1 MTKRLRGF
9 ISFLLVLV
17 LCFGM
22 IPNVSAAEIGA
33 TESITETEATEATT
47 AETTAPPDETSPTE
61 TSAETTP
68 PTEESTTP
76 TTEATIPV
84 TEPDDDVFSDIV
96 ISSGVAAASTD
107 DYGIMTAASTQSGIL
122 LFDFADNGNYTTVLN
137 SQLAVSYKPNGSG
150 TTRTAYIK
158 NLGWHF
164 ARYNNVPYADDPLY
178 CIEPWR
184 NYGASTS
191 GNSVDR
197 DVTLSGSGSS
207 TGSSVWYSMP
217 AARREAIGL
226 ILLYSDQMWDD
237 SVSVFSVKKD
247 ANPNVPLRIATQ
259 FLIYE
264 IVCGLR
270 DAETFTLNYENECGT
285 EGDIFYNAGV
295 AAVSNFAPN
304 YNTLVS
310 YVQSAMEIPSFTSSS
325 SSTAPTITLTGDE
338 TSVYDSNGVLS
349 NFSFTDGNGAEFY
362 KSGNT
367 LYIYQTGTISSSTV
381 FKATRYI
388 PSASNSTYNIWYM
401 SGSSYQTTISLAS
414 PSSGNLNAY
423 FKLKAP
429 SAATLGIQKTTEDGK
444 NLSGWQ
450 FGIYSNSACTTLI
463 SGPHTTDANGAI
475 TVSNLAAGTVYVKEL
490 GHSNS
495 TINAMYSCT
504 STNPQRVTLT
514 AGQTSSVSFYNE
526 LDPSGLNL
534 TKTTEDGKNLAG
546 WQFGIYSNSACTT
559 LISGPHT
566 TDANGKISVSDL
578 SAGTVYVKELGHTD
592 SAINAMY
599 TCSSTNP
606 QKVTLTAGQ
615 TASVSFV
622 NKLNPSGLNLTKT
635 TEDGKNLSGW
645 QFSIY
650 SDAACTT
657 RISGPHTTDVNGKI
671 SVTGLSAGTVYV
683 KELGHQDTA
692 INAMYTCSSTN
703 PQKVTLTIGQ
713 TASVSFV
720 NKLNPSGLNLT
731 KTTEDGKNLSGWQ
744 FSIYSDAAC
753 TTRISGPHTTDAN
766 GRISVSDLSA
776 GTVYVKEMGHSDSAI
791 NAMYSCSSTNPQKVT
806 LTAGQTASVSFVNK
820 LNPSGLNLTKTTQD
834 NQNLA
839 GWQFGI
845 YSDAACT
852 ARISGPHTTDSNGKI
867 SVTGLSAGTVYV
879 KELGHTDSAIN
890 ALYTCS
896 SENPQKVTLT
906 AGQSAS
912 VSFRNVLKTGSVKLV
927 KKTNTGENLAGWQIG
942 LYYDTDCTQPI
953 DGSPFVTGADG
964 TITVS
969 DLEPG
974 TLYAKEIPTDDPYW
988 EFDTEVK
995 EVTIAVNQTAT
1006 VTFTN
1011 THYGRIEFRKT
1022 TNTGNHLGGWTFR
1035 VQDSNYDVVG
1045 EYTTD
1050 ENGYAC
1056 TENLPLGR
1064 YTVIELQ
1071 TDDLYW
1077 NFELGFH
1084 DVTVQAGQ
1092 TVVDEWLNREQ
1103 GLGWFHKKTNTGES
1117 VEGWHITIYADE
1129 ACTQEIRTMITNED
1143 GRTGYYMDPGIYWA
1157 KETGDEYG
1165 RFEDEYWMVDETVQ
1179 KFEIKPH
1186 EDTEIIFT
1194 NVQYGKVKIIKTM
1207 EGEGSVAGWKFKVT
1221 DAEGKEIEGSP
1232 FTSDENG
1239 EILTTVLPGKYTI
1252 EELIPKDSLYH
1263 CTSQNPQTVTIAQG
1277 QTAEVTFTNALRPGK
1292 ITLDKVDIKGY
1303 SLAGA
1308 TFLLEWSE
1316 DGSIWWPIE
1325 YSDSETVEEGCC
1337 SNPNVVDGLLT
1348 TGSDGKLVWNNL
1360 HPGLQ
1365 YRLTE
1370 TKAPRGFSKLRKPA
1384 YEGELPEEDF
1394 SLEVKVINS
1403 RTFTLPETGSVS
1415 LMLSSISMSGCLLG
1429 LIASMLYLRKKE
1441 Q

>member
-1 MTKRLRGF
+1 MTKRLRGI

-33 TESITETEATEATT
+33 TESTLETEATEATT

-61 TSAETTP
+61 TSGESTP
-68 PTEESTTP
+68 PTEESTIPSSEATSP
-76 TTEATIPV
+76 TEAT
-84 TEPDDDVFSDIV
+84 EAEEEVFSDIV
-96 ISSGVAAASTD
+96 ISSGVSAASTD

-122 LFDFADNGNYTTVLN
+122 LFDFSDNGNYTTVLN

-197 DVTLSGSGSS
+197 DVTLDGSS
-207 TGSSVWYSMP
+207 STTGGNVWYSMP

-226 ILLYSDQMWDD
+226 ILLYSNEMWDHSISVTTTKRD
-237 SVSVFSVKKD
+237 S
-247 ANPNVPLRIATQ
+247 NPNVPLRIATQ

-270 DAETFTLNYENECGT
+270 DAETFMLNSTNECGT
-285 EGDIFYNAGV
+285 AGDIFYNAGV

-388 PSASNSTYNIWYM
+388 PSASNSTYNLWYM
-401 SGSSYQTTISLAS
+401 SGSTYQTTISLAS

-450 FGIYSNSACTTLI
+450 FGIYSTSACTSLI
-463 SGPHTTDANGAI
+463 SGPHTTDSNGAI

-490 GHSNS
+490 GHSDS
-495 TINAMYSCT
+495 SINAMYSCT
-504 STNPQRVTLT
+504 STNPQKVTLT
-514 AGQTSSVSFYNE
+514 AGQTSSVSFYNK
-526 LDPSGLNL
+526 LNPSGLNL

-546 WQFGIYSNSACTT
+546 WQFGIYSNSACTS

-599 TCSSTNP
+599 TCTSNNP

-615 TASVSFV
+615 TSAVSFY
-622 NKLNPSGLNLTKT
+622 NELDPSGLDLTKT
-635 TEDGKNLSGW
+635 TEDGKNLDGW
-645 QFSIY
+645 QFGIY
-650 SDAACTT
+650 SDEACATL
-657 RISGPHTTDVNGKI
+657 ISGPHTTDANGKI
-671 SVTGLSAGTVYV
+671 SVADLSAGTVYV
-683 KELGHQDTA
+683 KELGHQD
-692 INAMYTCSSTN
+692 
-703 PQKVTLTIGQ
+703 
-713 TASVSFV
+713 
-720 NKLNPSGLNLT
+720 
-731 KTTEDGKNLSGWQ
+731 
-744 FSIYSDAAC
+744 
-753 TTRISGPHTTDAN
+753 
-766 GRISVSDLSA
+766 
-776 GTVYVKEMGHSDSAI
+776 SAI
-791 NAMYSCSSTNPQKVT
+791 N
-806 LTAGQTASVSFVNK
+806 
-820 LNPSGLNLTKTTQD
+820 D
-834 NQNLA
+834 
-839 GWQFGI
+839 
-845 YSDAACT
+845 
-852 ARISGPHTTDSNGKI
+852 
-867 SVTGLSAGTVYV
+867 
-879 KELGHTDSAIN
+879 
-890 ALYTCS
+890 LYTCS
-896 SENPQKVTLT
+896 SENPQEVTLI
-906 AGQSAS
+906 AGQTAT
-912 VSFRNVLKTGSVKLV
+912 VSFHNVLNTGGVKLV
-927 KKTNTGENLAGWQIG
+927 KETNTGENLAGWQIG
-942 LYYDTDCTQPI
+942 LYFDADCTQSV
-953 DGSPFVTGADG
+953 DGSPFITGADG

-1006 VTFTN
+1006 VTFSN

-1071 TDDLYW
+1071 TEDIYW
-1077 NFELGFH
+1077 NCELGFH
-1084 DVTVQAGQ
+1084 DVTVKAGQ

-1103 GLGWFHKKTNTGES
+1103 GLGWFHKSTNTGES
-1117 VEGWHITIYADE
+1117 VEGWHITIYSDE

-1143 GRTGYYMDPGIYWA
+1143 GRVGYYMDPGVYWA

-1186 EDTEIIFT
+1186 EDTELFFT
-1194 NVQYGKVKIIKTM
+1194 NVQYGKLKIIKVM
-1207 EGEGSVAGWKFKVT
+1207 ETEGSVAGWQFKVT
-1221 DAEGKEIEGSP
+1221 DADGEEIEGSP

-1239 EILTTVLPGKYTI
+1239 EILSKILPGQYTI
-1252 EELIPKDSLYH
+1252 EELIPADSPYI
-1263 CTSQNPQTVTIAQG
+1263 CTSENPQTVTVTQG
-1277 QTAEVTFTNALRPGK
+1277 EVAEVTFTNALRPGK
-1292 ITLDKVDIKGY
+1292 ITLDKVDIKGN

-1316 DGSIWWPIE
+1316 DGSLWWPIE
-1325 YSDSETVEEGCC
+1325 YSETFEEGCC
-1337 SNPNVVDGLLT
+1337 SNPNIVDGLLT
-1348 TGSDGKLVWNNL
+1348 TGADGKLEWDNL

-1370 TKAPRGFSKLRKPA
+1370 TKAPRGYTKLRKSA
-1384 YEGELPEEDF
+1384 FEGELPEEDY

-1403 RTFTLPETGSVS
+1403 RTFALPETGSKS
-1415 LMLSSISMSGCLLG
+1415 LLLSSISLSVCLFG

>member
-61 TSAETTP
+61 TSGETIP

-76 TTEATIPV
+76 TTEATVPV

-96 ISSGVAAASTD
+96 ISSGVDAASTD

-122 LFDFADNGNYTTVLN
+122 LFDFSDNGDYTSRLN
-137 SQLAVSYKPNGSG
+137 SQLTVKYKPNGSG

-164 ARYNNVPYADDPLY
+164 ARYNNTPYADDPLY

-207 TGSSVWYSMP
+207 TGSSVWYAMP

-237 SVSVFSVKKD
+237 SVSVFSVKRD
-247 ANPNVPLRIATQ
+247 SNPNVPLRIATQ

-270 DAETFTLNYENECGT
+270 DAETFTLNSTNESGT
-285 EGDIFYNAGV
+285 AGDIFYNAG
-295 AAVSNFAPN
+295 AAAISNFAPN

-349 NFSFTDGNGAEFY
+349 NFSFTDSNGAEFY

-388 PSASNSTYNIWYM
+388 PSASNSTYNLWYM

-429 SAATLGIQKTTEDGK
+429 SAATLGIQKATEDGK

-450 FGIYSNSACTTLI
+450 FGIYSNSACTSLI
-463 SGPHTTDANGAI
+463 SGPHTTNASGAI

-490 GHSNS
+490 GHTDS

-504 STNPQRVTLT
+504 STNPQKVTLT
-514 AGQTSSVSFYNE
+514 AGQTSSVSFVNE
-526 LDPSGLNL
+526 
-534 TKTTEDGKNLAG
+534 
-546 WQFGIYSNSACTT
+546 
-559 LISGPHT
+559 
-566 TDANGKISVSDL
+566 
-578 SAGTVYVKELGHTD
+578 
-592 SAINAMY
+592 
-599 TCSSTNP
+599 
-606 QKVTLTAGQ
+606 
-615 TASVSFV
+615 
-622 NKLNPSGLNLTKT
+622 LNPSGLNLTKT
-635 TEDGKNLSGW
+635 TEDGLNLSGW

-657 RISGPHTTDVNGKI
+657 LVSGPHTTDANGKI
-671 SVTGLSAGTVYV
+671 SVTDLSAGTVYV
-683 KELGHQDTA
+683 KELGHKD
-692 INAMYTCSSTN
+692 SS
-703 PQKVTLTIGQ
+703 
-713 TASVSFV
+713 
-720 NKLNPSGLNLT
+720 
-731 KTTEDGKNLSGWQ
+731 
-744 FSIYSDAAC
+744 
-753 TTRISGPHTTDAN
+753 
-766 GRISVSDLSA
+766 
-776 GTVYVKEMGHSDSAI
+776 
-791 NAMYSCSSTNPQKVT
+791 
-806 LTAGQTASVSFVNK
+806 
-820 LNPSGLNLTKTTQD
+820 
-834 NQNLA
+834 
-839 GWQFGI
+839 
-845 YSDAACT
+845 
-852 ARISGPHTTDSNGKI
+852 
-867 SVTGLSAGTVYV
+867 
-879 KELGHTDSAIN
+879 IN

-906 AGQSAS
+906 AGQTAT
-912 VSFRNVLKTGSVKLV
+912 VSFHNVLNTGGVKLV
-927 KKTNTGENLAGWQIG
+927 KETNTGENLAGWQIG
-942 LYYDTDCTQPI
+942 LYYDADCTQPI

-964 TITVS
+964 TITVT
-969 DLEPG
+969 DLDPG

-1035 VQDSNYDVVG
+1035 VKDSNYEVVG
-1045 EYTTD
+1045 DYTTD

-1071 TDDLYW
+1071 TEDYYW
-1077 NFELGFH
+1077 NCELGFH
-1084 DVTVQAGQ
+1084 DVTVKAGE

-1103 GLGWFHKKTNTGES
+1103 GLGWFHKSTNTGES

-1129 ACTQEIRTMITNED
+1129 ACTQELHTGITNEE

-1186 EDTEIIFT
+1186 EDTEITFT
-1194 NVQYGKVKIIKTM
+1194 NVQYGKVKIIKVM
-1207 EGEGSVAGWKFKVT
+1207 ETEGSVAGWQFKVS
-1221 DAEGKEIEGSP
+1221 DADGEEIEGSP

-1239 EILTTVLPGKYTI
+1239 EILTKLLPGQYTI
-1252 EELIPKDSLYH
+1252 EELIPADSLYV
-1263 CTSQNPQTVTIAQG
+1263 CTSENPQTVTVTQG
-1277 QTAEVTFTNALRPGK
+1277 EVAEVTFTNALRPGK
-1292 ITLDKVDIKGY
+1292 ITLDKVDIKGNA
-1303 SLAGA
+1303 LAGA

-1316 DGSIWWPIE
+1316 DGSLWWPIE
-1325 YSDSETVEEGCC
+1325 YSETFKEGGC
-1337 SNPNVVDGLLT
+1337 SNPNIVDGLLT
-1348 TGSDGKLVWNNL
+1348 TGADGKLEWDNL

-1370 TKAPRGFSKLRKPA
+1370 TQAPRGYTKLRKPA
-1384 YEGELPEEDF
+1384 FEGELPDEDF

-1403 RTFTLPETGSVS
+1403 RTFSLPETGSKS
-1415 LMLSSISMSGCLLG
+1415 LLLSSISLSVCLFG